1 MSNKTV
7 GLVLTGGGAKAAYQ
21 AGAIAA
27 LAEILPQQTSP
38 FKVISGTSAGAI
50 NAAFLAASA
59 ENWVNGAQKLRDRW
73 GALTLDHVYRTDGRS
88 LFKIAWGW
96 ITRTIFGGKLS
107 KSARANYLLDTQ
119 PLHEMLKKDV
129 DFVQLKK
136 NIDSGLLRA
145 VAFTTTQYF
154 SATSISYFDAIPE
167 VELWV
172 RTNRFGLRT
181 KLGPEHVMASSAIPI
196 FFPPIE
202 IDDKF
207 YGDGSLRQTTPL
219 SSAIHLGA
227 NRIISIG
234 IRHERKT
241 DEETAKAEK
250 PSHTAPSLAQITGE
264 LLNSIFLDS
273 MDFDIE
279 RLAGVNKNLQIMEL
293 EFKGKKPET
302 HYQRVDHLHLRPSKD
317 LQSLIPSTLRKFPP
331 LLQFLFRGMGAS
343 SQQGNDLMG
352 YLSFLPECS
361 GPLMALGY
369 EDTMK
374 KKDLILGFLSRD

>member
-59 ENWVNGAQKLRDRW
+59 ENWVDGAKKLHERW
-73 GALTLDHVYRTDGRS
+73 GSLTLDHVYRTDGRS

-181 KLGPEHVMASSAIPI
+181 KLGAEHVMASSAIPI

-250 PSHTAPSLAQITGE
+250 PLHTAPSLAQITGE

-374 KKDLILGFLSRD
+374 KKDLILGFLSRE

>member
-1 MSNKTV
+1 MDKQTL

-27 LAEILPQQTSP
+27 LAEIIPQKNSP
-38 FKVISGTSAGAI
+38 FQVISGTSAGAI

-59 ENWVNGAQKLRDRW
+59 ENWVEGANKLQKLW
-73 GALTLDHVYRTDGRS
+73 GELTLQHVYRTDSRS
-88 LFKIAWGW
+88 IVKIALGW
-96 ITRTIFGGKLS
+96 IARTLFGGKFL
-107 KSARANYLLDTQ
+107 KNAHANYLLDTH

-129 DFVQLKK
+129 DFVQIKK
-136 NIDSGLLRA
+136 NIDAGILRA
-145 VAFTTTQYF
+145 VGFTSTQYF

-167 VELWV
+167 VEVWV
-172 RTNRFGLRT
+172 RSNRFGLRT
-181 KLGPEHVMASSAIPI
+181 KLGPEHVMASSAIPV

-202 IDDKF
+202 IDSKF

-227 NRIISIG
+227 NKIISIG
-234 IRHERKT
+234 IRHERKP
-241 DEETAKAEK
+241 DEAAIKADK
-250 PSHTAPSLAQITGE
+250 PQLIPPSLAQITGE

-279 RLAGVNKNLQIMEL
+279 RLAGVNKNIDMIEKT
-293 EFKGKKPET
+293 FSGTVPSHYKKVE
-302 HYQRVDHLHLRPSKD
+302 HLHLRPSIE
-317 LQSLIPSTLRKFPP
+317 LQTLIPSALKKFPP
-331 LLQFLFRGMGAS
+331 MMRFLFKGMGAS

-361 GPLMALGY
+361 MPLIKLGY

-374 KKDLILGFLSRD
+374 KKGLILAFLAK

>member
-1 MSNKTV
+1 MKENQIL

-27 LAEILPQQTSP
+27 LAEIIPQKTCP

-50 NAAFLAASA
+50 NTAFIAASA
-59 ENWVNGAQKLRDRW
+59 SDWTDGAKKLQERW
-73 GALTLDHVYRTDGRS
+73 GELTLDHVYRTDSRS
-88 LFKIAWGW
+88 LVKIALGW
-96 ITRTIFGGKLS
+96 ISRTIFGGKFLQN
-107 KSARANYLLDTQ
+107 KKANYMLDTH

-129 DFVQLKK
+129 DFVQIKR
-136 NIDSGLLRA
+136 NIDTGILRA
-145 VAFTTTQYF
+145 VGFTTTQYF
-154 SATSISYFDAIPE
+154 SATSISYFDAVPE
-167 VELWV
+167 VDVWV
-172 RTNRFGLRT
+172 RSNRFGLRT
-181 KLGPEHVMASSAIPI
+181 KLGPEHVMASSAIPV

-202 IDDKF
+202 IDAKF

-227 NRIISIG
+227 NKIISIG
-234 IRHERKT
+234 IRHERKP
-241 DEETAKAEK
+241 DEAATKADK
-250 PSHTAPSLAQITGE
+250 PQLIPPSLAQITGE

-279 RLAGVNKNLQIMEL
+279 RLSNVNKSLDIMEM
-293 EFKGKKPET
+293 EFKDKKPST
-302 HYQRVDHLHLRPSKD
+302 HYKRVEHLHLRPSVE
-317 LQSLIPSTLRKFPP
+317 LQTLIPSALKKFPP
-331 LLQFLFRGMGAS
+331 LMRFLFKGMGAS

-361 GPLMALGY
+361 QPLLKLGY

-374 KKDLILGFLSRD
+374 KKGLILAFLDR